1 MEERIKVFNPNK
13 YDVGLKLFD
22 GRELVIRHGSFAK
35 LTQDEINYVAS
46 ISTTFSKGEL
56 RVDESRPEIPESLG
70 INVEEDIH
78 FITDEE
84 IQKKISGSQNKLKA
98 WLDEINDDYVLH
110 RVADVASKMELTTGK
125 VKILMEKIP
134 EYNPID

>member
-46 ISTTFSKGEL
+46 ISTTLSKGEL

-84 IQKKISGSQNKLKA
+84 IQRKISGSQNKLKA
-98 WLDEINDDYVLH
+98 WLDEITDDYVLH